1 MSLSAP
7 SIPRVC
13 EALCTEL
20 CARLGPLLRTV
31 LYTALYPGLCVMLA
45 LGCYRSHERGG
56 DGGEGAPRDAAAR
69 DGAAPFDGGAP
80 FDAEAADGASRDAS
94 APVDAWP
101 GIDAPFDGRVEH
113 CRVAP
118 GFHLVQDMPNRLV
131 HLMIHTV
138 VPGQQLGQRTV
149 KVALGGVQSGD
160 SVGHFSDPVLE

>member
-69 DGAAPFDGGAP
+69 DGAAAR
-80 FDAEAADGASRDAS
+80 SRQLRQ
-94 APVDAWP
+94 
-101 GIDAPFDGRVEH
+101 GRDGR
-113 CRVAP
+113 AP
-118 GFHLVQDMPNRLV
+118 DPRRPAIARRRELR
-131 HLMIHTV
+131 
-138 VPGQQLGQRTV
+138 PGGRIASQAPRRPAG
-149 KVALGGVQSGD
+149 
-160 SVGHFSDPVLE
+160 